1 MLRTLRDLR
10 AEYLALRSF
19 YGEREARE
27 IQPFGAIVDAVAV
40 GCSNFARWAN
50 RHPTVSICVIIVV
63 TFVLLSALDG

>member
-1 MLRTLRDLR
+1 VQTLRELR

-40 GCSNFARWAN
+40 GCSKLGRWAN
-50 RHPTVSICVIIVV
+50 GHPTVSIAVIIVV
-63 TFVLLSALDG
+63 TFVILTALDG